1 MGRTTK
7 YLPVDLC
14 ILYLPVDCKLC
25 YNIDILRGIAFHDVL
40 SKGGISVPEK
50 TKAQKK
56 AQKTYMEK
64 FVRVEIR
71 MTPEQRAIV
80 QAHAED
86 HGESVNG
93 FIGRAIS
100 EAMVRDGADRPQ
112 EAAGQ
117 PAGAGVVSSVP
128 FETLEVAQRAAEVTG
143 EAVGEFLARA
153 VDTQAQRDKSS
164 LELGINPAT
173 GGKLEKEA

>member
-1 MGRTTK
+1 M
-7 YLPVDLC
+7 
-14 ILYLPVDCKLC
+14 
-25 YNIDILRGIAFHDVL
+25 
-40 SKGGISVPEK
+40 PEK

-100 EAMVRDGADRPQ
+100 EAMARDGADGPQ
-112 EAAGQ
+112 EAVGQ
-117 PAGAGVVSSVP
+117 PIGAGVALPSD
-128 FETLEVAQRAAEVTG
+128 TLEAAHRAAEATG
-143 EAVGEFLARA
+143 EAVGVFLARA
-153 VDTQAQRDKSS
+153 VETQAQRDKSS
-164 LELGINPAT
+164 MAMGINPAT
-173 GGKLEKEA
+173 GKSWRRRDSAWI

>member
-1 MGRTTK
+1 M
-7 YLPVDLC
+7 
-14 ILYLPVDCKLC
+14 
-25 YNIDILRGIAFHDVL
+25 
-40 SKGGISVPEK
+40 PEK

-93 FIGRAIS
+93 FIGRVIS
-100 EAMVRDGADRPQ
+100 EAMARDGADGPQ
-112 EAAGQ
+112 EAVGQ
-117 PAGAGVVSSVP
+117 PTGAGVVSLS
-128 FETLEVAQRAAEVTG
+128 FETLEAAQKAAEAAGEVT
-143 EAVGEFLARA
+143 EEFISRA
-153 VDTQAQRDKSS
+153 VETQAKRDEVIRKM
-164 LELGINPAT
+164 
-173 GGKLEKEA
+173 GGTYGNQ

>member
-1 MGRTTK
+1 M
-7 YLPVDLC
+7 
-14 ILYLPVDCKLC
+14 
-25 YNIDILRGIAFHDVL
+25 
-40 SKGGISVPEK
+40 PEK

-117 PAGAGVVSSVP
+117 PTGAGVVSLS
-128 FETLEVAQRAAEVTG
+128 FETLEAAQKAAEAAGEVT
-143 EAVGEFLARA
+143 EEFISRA
-153 VDTQAQRDKSS
+153 VETQAKRDEVIRKM
-164 LELGINPAT
+164 
-173 GGKLEKEA
+173 GGTYGNQ

>member
-1 MGRTTK
+1 M
-7 YLPVDLC
+7 
-14 ILYLPVDCKLC
+14 
-25 YNIDILRGIAFHDVL
+25 
-40 SKGGISVPEK
+40 PEK

-117 PAGAGVVSSVP
+117 PTGAGVVSLS
-128 FETLEVAQRAAEVTG
+128 FETLEAAQKAAEAAGEVT
-143 EAVGEFLARA
+143 EEFISRA
-153 VDTQAQRDKSS
+153 VET
-164 LELGINPAT
+164 
-173 GGKLEKEA
+173 